1 MERESVLNRLSEY
14 GVSPR
19 TGFLP
24 EVEPL
29 QMLSDQ
35 RFAPWECLIRT
46 IPGRL
51 HAQNVRSAIDALPL
65 LDVTPLLKSEAEMR
79 RASLVLSIFAHSYVW
94 GERPF
99 AHVIPACVSKP
110 LVRISEALG
119 QPPILV
125 CDSICSRNWGRFDS
139 TGPIELGNIFTV
151 NQFYGGVDEAWFYL
165 VTVAIEAQGAKAL
178 LGVCSAQDH
187 VENGD
192 AEGLTADLLQIKAA
206 VKEMTNTLARM
217 PERCSPW
224 GFYNR
229 VREFLAGWTSHAFDQ
244 YGGVTYEGCF
254 DNKPQK
260 FHGGSAAQ
268 SALTP
273 TLDAALGVVH
283 ESKHSRE
290 YLKSMRAYMPEKFRR
305 FINSVED
312 GPSIRD
318 FVELNQHSNDALK
331 EAFNGATISLK
342 KFRDLHIQIVCRY
355 IINQSP
361 KKREIQGTGG
371 TTILPFLKSSRDETA
386 EAAIE

>member
-1 MERESVLNRLSEY
+1 MERKSVIDRLSQY

-29 QMLSDQ
+29 QMLPDP
-35 RFAPWECLIRT
+35 RFSSWERLIHT
-46 IPGRL
+46 IPARL
-51 HAQNVRSAIDALPL
+51 HARNVRDAIKALPE
-65 LDVTPLLKSEAEMR
+65 LDASPLLQSEPEMR
-79 RASLVLSIFAHSYVW
+79 RALLVLSILAHAYVW

-99 AHVIPACVSKP
+99 AHVIPACVAKP
-110 LVRISEALG
+110 LVQIADALG

-125 CDSICSRNWGRFDS
+125 CDSICSRNWGRFDAAK
-139 TGPIELGNIFTV
+139 PIQLGNLFV
-151 NQFYGGVDEAWFYL
+151 NNHFYGGVDEAWFYL

-187 VENGD
+187 VDSGD
-192 AEGLTADLLQIKAA
+192 AQGLTDDLFEIKGA
-206 VKEMTNTLARM
+206 VKEMTDTLARM

-224 GFYNR
+224 GFYHR
-229 VREFLAGWTSHAFDQ
+229 VREFLAGWTSHAFDEH
-244 YGGVTYEGCF
+244 GGVVYEGCF
-254 DNKPQK
+254 DGKPQK

-273 TLDAALGVVH
+273 ALDAALGVVH
-283 ESKHSRE
+283 DSKHSRD
-290 YLKSMRAYMPEKFRR
+290 YLKAMRAYMPRKFRN
-305 FINSVED
+305 FVESVED
-312 GPSIRD
+312 GPSIRE
-318 FVELNQHSNDALK
+318 FVERHGPSSPELK
-331 EAFNGATISLK
+331 VAFNGATLALK
-342 KFRDLHIQIVCRY
+342 QFRDLHIQIVCRY

-386 EAAIE
+386 ATIVE